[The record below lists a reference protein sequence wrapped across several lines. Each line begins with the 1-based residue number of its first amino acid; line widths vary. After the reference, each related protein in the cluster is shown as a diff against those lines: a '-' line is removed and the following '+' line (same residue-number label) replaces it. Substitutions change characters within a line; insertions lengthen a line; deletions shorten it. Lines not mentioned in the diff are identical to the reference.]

1 MTRRRSFRPFAVRGR
16 SATIAIVVLFAVV
29 SGASAALS
37 IWTTG
42 RSSGKAAVI
51 EVAARQRMLS
61 ERYVA
66 DVLLAQSG
74 RSADPAVVGD
84 LLGESAH
91 ALIDGGAVPAA
102 PGDDDETT
110 VAGTNDPVVR
120 AQLEQ
125 EERLVDD
132 LTRTGDAILAHQ
144 SVTDVR
150 LTAGEHMGGIRDG
163 VQRLRV
169 LAALTSNV
177 SLNAA
182 RTIAQETDGGINRL
196 IALEVALG
204 VGGLAVALLL
214 GWALITIT
222 RRQTVAF
229 RSLVTAST
237 DLVLVFGDG
246 GCRYTS
252 RSVATLLGKNEAELL
267 GDGFARCVHADDLA
281 SFNLARRD
289 GRPNEIVFRVR
300 NTAGT
305 VRHLE
310 AHLTDLR
317 SDSNVRGVV
326 MNARD
331 VTERLELERELTRQ
345 GKQDGFS
352 RQLVDA
358 FEMADVEDSALRIVE
373 RGMAMIDAEA
383 PMELLLADSSRSQ
396 LYQGA
401 TSPTAGAPGCPV
413 DSPFSCVAIRRGNP
427 VVFPTSRALNA
438 CPKLWSRPGGAC
450 SATCVPVTFMGRTLG
465 VLHVTG
471 PDEQPPAPDEV
482 AQLTALA
489 THAGTRIGTV
499 RAFERSQL
507 QASTDG
513 LTGLINRRTFESEVR
528 ELVRGKQSF
537 ALALGDLDHFKQLND
552 THGHEAGDRALRV
565 FARVLRET
573 MRDHDLVARYGGEE
587 FAFALPGLDEER
599 AASVLD
605 RVRAALAVACNGG
618 PLFTASFGIT
628 DSSRGA
634 SLDELMRIADDG
646 LYRSKETG
654 RDRATIGDPSAAA
667 AQEGRAL
674 RAVTGDAETVP
685 LFRHNRPA
693 MHTAA
698 HEDEPRASGLEI
710 R

>member
-1 MTRRRSFRPFAVRGR
+1 MRRRRSFRPFAMRGR
-16 SATIAIVVLFAVV
+16 GATIAIIVVFAVV
-29 SGASAALS
+29 SGVSAGLS

-42 RSSGKAAVI
+42 HSRNKAVVI
-51 EVAARQRMLS
+51 EIAARQRMLA

-66 DVLLAQSG
+66 DVLLVSSG
-74 RSADPAVVGD
+74 RIANPASVGD
-84 LLGESAH
+84 LLGASAD
-91 ALIDGGAVPAA
+91 ALLDGGTAPGV
-102 PGDDDETT
+102 PGDDDEETIPRTT
-110 VAGTNDPVVR
+110 DAVAR
-120 AQLEQ
+120 AQLTQ
-125 EERLVDD
+125 EGRLVDD
-132 LTRTGDAILAHQ
+132 LVRTGEALLAHRPA
-144 SVTDVR
+144 TDVR
-150 LTAGEHMGGIRDG
+150 LTAGEHMTDIRDG
-163 VQRLRV
+163 IQRLRV

-177 SLNAA
+177 SLDAA

-196 IALEVALG
+196 IALEIALG
-204 VGGLAVALLL
+204 AGGLAVALLL
-214 GWALITIT
+214 GWALMTIT

-237 DLVLVFGDG
+237 DLVLVFGRD
-246 GCRYTS
+246 GCRYAS
-252 RSVATLLGKNEAELL
+252 RSVATLLGESEAELL
-267 GDGFARCVHADDLA
+267 ADGFARAVVEDDVMA
-281 SFNLARRD
+281 FNAARRD
-289 GRPNEIVFRVR
+289 GKPEWLVFRVR
-300 NTAGT
+300 THGGA

-317 SDSNVRGVV
+317 TDGNVRGVV

-345 GKQDGFS
+345 GRQDGFS

-358 FEMADVEDSALRIVE
+358 FEMADVEDSALSIVE
-373 RGMAMIDAEA
+373 RAMASIDVEA
-383 PMELLLADSSRSQ
+383 PMELLLSDSSRSQ
-396 LYQGA
+396 LHRGA
-401 TSPTAGAPGCPV
+401 ASPTAGAPGCPV

-438 CPKLWSRPGGAC
+438 CPKLWDRPGGAC
-450 SATCVPVTFMGRTLG
+450 SAACIPVTFMGRTLG
-465 VLHVTG
+465 VLHATR
-471 PDEQPPAPDEV
+471 PADQPPSPDEV

-507 QASTDG
+507 QASTDA

-528 ELVRGKQSF
+528 ELMRGRHPF

-552 THGHEAGDRALRV
+552 THGHEAGDRALRM

-599 AASVLD
+599 ATSVLD
-605 RVRAALAVACNGG
+605 RIRVALEAACNGG
-618 PLFTASFGIT
+618 PVFTASFGAT
-628 DSSRGA
+628 DSTRGA
-634 SLDELMRIADDG
+634 RLDELVRIADEG
-646 LYRSKETG
+646 LYRAKAEG
-654 RDRATIGDPSAAA
+654 RNRVTIGDPAAGK
-667 AQEGRAL
+667 EGRAL

-685 LFRHNRPA
+685 LFRHSRPA
-693 MHTAA
+693 MHAAA
-698 HEDEPRASGLEI
+698 HEDEPRSSGLEI

>member
-1 MTRRRSFRPFAVRGR
+1 MRRRRSFRPFAMRGR
-16 SATIAIVVLFAVV
+16 GATIAIIALFAVV
-29 SGASAALS
+29 SGASAGLS

-42 RSSGKAAVI
+42 HSRGKAVVI

-74 RSADPAVVGD
+74 RAANPAVVGD
-84 LLGESAH
+84 LLGQSAH
-91 ALIDGGAVPAA
+91 ALIDGGAVPAV
-102 PGDDDETT
+102 PGDDDEGT
-110 VAGTNDPVVR
+110 VPGTRDPVVR

-144 SVTDVR
+144 PTTQVR
-150 LTAGEHMGGIRDG
+150 LTAGEHMAGIRDG

-196 IALEVALG
+196 LVLEVALG
-204 VGGLAVALLL
+204 AGGLVVALLL

-237 DLVLVFGDG
+237 DLVLVFGT
-246 GCRYTS
+246 GCRYAS
-252 RSVATLLGKNEAELL
+252 RSVATLLGKSETELL
-267 GDGFARCVHADDLA
+267 GDGFARCVHDDDLA
-281 SFNLARRD
+281 AFNLARRD
-289 GRPNEIVFRVR
+289 GKPNEIVFRVR
-300 NTAGT
+300 TAAGT
-305 VRHLE
+305 IRHLE

-373 RGMAMIDAEA
+373 RGMAMIDSEA

-465 VLHVTG
+465 VLHATG
-471 PDEQPPAPDEV
+471 PDGQPPAPDEV

-528 ELVRGKQSF
+528 ELMRGRHGF
-537 ALALGDLDHFKQLND
+537 ALVLGDLDHFKQLND

-587 FAFALPGLDEER
+587 FAFALPGLDEDR
-599 AASVLD
+599 AASVLE
-605 RVRAALAVACNGG
+605 RVRDALALACNGG
-618 PLFTASFGIT
+618 PVFTVSFGVT
-628 DSSRGA
+628 DSTRGT

-646 LYRSKETG
+646 LYRSKEDG
-654 RDRATIGDPSAAA
+654 RNRATIGDPSAAR
-667 AQEGRAL
+667 EGRAL

-685 LFRHNRPA
+685 LFLRSRPA
-693 MHTAA
+693 LHTAA